1 MEALGSLTDHADAVA
16 KLGPL
21 VSAYRDWIAAQEA
34 SLDGLHLPAPQRM
47 TAEDLIRGAKV
58 AADRIA
64 DGLARLDGPEALDA
78 FKIANRAMARAARR
92 RRPDDAPQWR
102 AFQLAFVLMNLTG
115 LADPAHPEREI
126 VDLLFFPTGGG
137 KTEAYLGLAAFTL
150 VLRRLRNQGAA
161 SAGVSILMRYTLRLL
176 TLDTKHQLLSA
187 TMLYR
192 GSVSSAPA
200 WIAEVFREAVRRNA
214 SAIAVAH
221 NHPSGD
227 PSPSADDIA
236 FTQAVV
242 EAGALLEIRVLDYL
256 VFGHGRY
263 VSMRERRLGF
273 A

>member
-1 MEALGSLTDHADAVA
+1 MPIRGNSVLIDHGGGVKTGYHHLSAMHVQPGDAV
-16 KLGPL
+16 
-21 VSAYRDWIAAQEA
+21 
-34 SLDGLHLPAPQRM
+34 
-47 TAEDLIRGAKV
+47 
-58 AADRIA
+58 
-64 DGLARLDGPEALDA
+64 DA
-78 FKIANRAMARAARR
+78 
-92 RRPDDAPQWR
+92 
-102 AFQLAFVLMNLTG
+102 
-115 LADPAHPEREI
+115 
-126 VDLLFFPTGGG
+126 G
-137 KTEAYLGLAAFTL
+137 KTIGPVA
-150 VLRRLRNQGAA
+150 N
-161 SAGVSILMRYTLRLL
+161 LL

-200 WIAEVFREAVRRNA
+200 RIAEVFREAVRRNA